1 MYDSEDSPDGCFPPN
16 ITTWSSP
23 VIVRE
28 KPAQG
33 GGLDPFIEG
42 EDHSPR
48 FHKYIVIYVATLT
61 NIREWSPHQLN
72 FVVWIKQMTL
82 EGTIILTH
90 ELFDTTNVRTI
101 NINFRFV
108 VVVDVCAFLIS
119 LCLESLAFSSLC
131 V

>member
-1 MYDSEDSPDGCFPPN
+1 
-16 ITTWSSP
+16 
-23 VIVRE
+23 
-28 KPAQG
+28 
-33 GGLDPFIEG
+33 
-42 EDHSPR
+42 
-48 FHKYIVIYVATLT
+48 
-61 NIREWSPHQLN
+61 
-72 FVVWIKQMTL
+72 MTL

-108 VVVDVCAFLIS
+108 VVVVCAVLLS